1 MRIVLILFAVLGLKL
16 NAQTFRIEYQVRF
29 NDLYDRG
36 RNDRLHNGYLF
47 IENNQSR
54 YYTVE
59 KEKYNPKNEHDVMI
73 MPDTA
78 NQVFIDLSSGVLFSE
93 ETDLKKKTF
102 FVSDSLHPMRWAIS
116 AEERMVDSL
125 RCIKA
130 SCQFRGREYIAWFS
144 PDLPLPL
151 GPWKMGG
158 LPGLIVDL
166 HDSDENLLVSL
177 RSISRGDVT
186 VNMPAAIRYSK
197 DEHVAE
203 VRKLI
208 ARLKESSRAN
218 STGDCVTC
226 QQQSVI
232 EFFSWEKIPQ

>member
-1 MRIVLILFAVLGLKL
+1 MRFVLILVTFLALRSS
-16 NAQTFRIEYQVRF
+16 AQNFKIEYLVQF

-36 RNDRLHNGYLF
+36 RNDRLHNGYLL
-47 IENNQSR
+47 IENNKSR

-59 KEKYNPKNEHDVMI
+59 KEKYKPKDEHDIMI

-78 NQVFIDLSSGVLFSE
+78 NQVYIDLSTGLLFSE
-93 ETDLKKKTF
+93 ETDLRKKTF
-102 FVSDSLHPMRWAIS
+102 FVSDSLYPMKWDIS
-116 AEERMVDSL
+116 SEEKMIDSV

-130 SCQFRGREYIAWFS
+130 TCEFRGREYQAWFS
-144 PDLPLPL
+144 SDIPLSF

-158 LPGLIVDL
+158 LPGLIIELRDTG
-166 HDSDENLLVSL
+166 DNLVVSL
-177 RSISRGDVT
+177 KKMSRDDVR
-186 VNMPAAIRYSK
+186 VNMPTVIRYSK
-197 DEHVAE
+197 QEHTAE
-203 VRKLI
+203 VKKLI
-208 ARLKESSRAN
+208 ARLKDSSRAS

>member
-1 MRIVLILFAVLGLKL
+1 MRIILILFIVLGVKT
-16 NAQTFRIEYQVRF
+16 NAQNFKIEYQVRF

-36 RNDRLHNGYLF
+36 RSDRLHSGYLF
-47 IENNQSR
+47 IDNNRSR

-59 KEKYNPKNEHDVMI
+59 KEKYKPKDEHDVMI

-78 NQVFIDLSSGVLFSE
+78 NQVFIDLLSGVLFSQE
-93 ETDLKKKTF
+93 MDLKKKTF
-102 FVSDSLHPMRWAIS
+102 FVSDSLHPMKWMIS
-116 AEERMVDSL
+116 AEERMIDSF

-130 SCQFRGREYIAWFS
+130 SCQFRGREYVAWFC

-166 HDSDENLLVSL
+166 HDTREDLMIGLK
-177 RSISRGDVT
+177 SISRGDVT
-186 VNMPAAIRYSK
+186 VIMPGAARYSK
-197 DEHVAE
+197 EEYVAE
-203 VRKLI
+203 IRKLI
-208 ARLKESSRAN
+208 ARLKDSSRAS

>member
-1 MRIVLILFAVLGLKL
+1 MRFVLILFIVLTLKS
-16 NAQTFRIEYQVRF
+16 NAQDFKIEYQVRF

-36 RNDRLHNGYLF
+36 RSDRLHSGYLF
-47 IENNQSR
+47 IEHNKSR
-54 YYTVE
+54 YFTVE
-59 KEKYNPKNEHDVMI
+59 KEKYNPKNEHDIMI

-78 NQVFIDLSSGVLFSE
+78 NQVFIDMSTGVLFSQ
-93 ETDLKKKTF
+93 ETDMKNKAF
-102 FVSDSLHPMRWAIS
+102 FVSDSLHPMKWEIS
-116 AEERMVDSL
+116 AVERMIDSV

-130 SCQFRGREYIAWFS
+130 SCRFRGREYIAWFS

-166 HDSDENLLVSL
+166 HDMEENLMVSL
-177 RSISRGDVT
+177 KSISQGDVT

-203 VRKLI
+203 IKKLI
-208 ARLKESSRAN
+208 ARLKDSSRAS

-232 EFFSWEKIPQ
+232 EFFSWEKFPQ

>member
-1 MRIVLILFAVLGLKL
+1 MRIVFIVFVVLGLKV

-36 RNDRLHNGYLF
+36 RNDRLHSGYLL
-47 IENNQSR
+47 IDNNRSR
-54 YYTVE
+54 YYTIE
-59 KEKYNPKNEHDVMI
+59 REKYDPKNEHDIMI

-78 NQVFIDLSSGVLFSE
+78 NQVFIDLSSGILFSQ
-93 ETDLKKKTF
+93 ETDLKKKSF
-102 FVSDSLHPMRWAIS
+102 FVSDSLHPMKWEIS
-116 AEERMVDSL
+116 AEERMVDSI

-130 SCQFRGREYIAWFS
+130 SCQFRGREYVAWFS
-144 PDLPLPL
+144 PEIPLPL

-166 HDSDENLLVSL
+166 HDTGEDLLVSL
-177 RSISRGDVT
+177 KKISREDVE
-186 VNMPAAIRYSK
+186 VMMPASIRYSK
-197 DEHVAE
+197 QEHVAE
-203 VRKLI
+203 IRKLI
-208 ARLKESSRAN
+208 TRLKESSRAS

>member
-1 MRIVLILFAVLGLKL
+1 MRIILILSIALGLKT
-16 NAQTFRIEYQVRF
+16 NAQNFKIEYQVRF

-36 RNDRLHNGYLF
+36 RSDRLHTGHLF
-47 IENNQSR
+47 IENNRSR

-59 KEKYNPKNEHDVMI
+59 KEKYKPKDEHDVMI

-78 NQVFIDLSSGVLFSE
+78 NQVFIDLSSGIMFSQE
-93 ETDLKKKTF
+93 MDLKKKTF
-102 FVSDSLHPMRWAIS
+102 FVSDSLHPMKWVIS
-116 AEERMVDSL
+116 AEERMIDSF

-130 SCQFRGREYIAWFS
+130 TCQFRGREYVAWFC
-144 PDLPLPL
+144 PDLPMPL

-166 HDSDENLLVSL
+166 HDTREDLMVVLK
-177 RSISRGDVT
+177 SISRGDVT
-186 VNMPAAIRYSK
+186 VIMPGAARYSK

-203 VRKLI
+203 IRKLI
-208 ARLKESSRAN
+208 ARLKDSSRAS

>member
-1 MRIVLILFAVLGLKL
+1 MRIIIIMVLLIAVKV
-16 NAQTFRIEYQVRF
+16 NAQDFEIEYQVRF

-36 RNDRLHNGYLF
+36 RNDRLHNGFLL
-47 IENNQSR
+47 IDNNKSR

-59 KEKYNPKNEHDVMI
+59 TEKYKPKDEHDVMI

-78 NQVFIDLSSGVLFSE
+78 NQVYIDISSGVLFSE
-93 ETDLKKKTF
+93 ETDLRKKSF
-102 FVSDSLHPMRWAIS
+102 FVSDSLYPMKWKIT
-116 AEERMVDSL
+116 AEERMIDSI

-130 SCQFRGREYIAWFS
+130 TCEFRGREYVAWFS
-144 PDLPLPL
+144 PNIPLSF

-166 HDSDENLLVSL
+166 QDSGENLLIRLKRLSQK
-177 RSISRGDVT
+177 DVAI
-186 VNMPAAIRYSK
+186 NLPGAIRYSK

-203 VRKLI
+203 IRKLF
-208 ARLKESSRAN
+208 ARLKESSRAS
-218 STGDCVTC
+218 STGDCATC

-232 EFFSWEKIPQ
+232 EFFSWEKISQ